1 MVAEL
6 RAKPTTKTTTT
17 QLTTNQL
24 PLITNFLL
32 LNSVCIALP
41 QGDDLGRYTVCVKD
55 TKRKQLV
62 LMANTAA
69 KQRGVRWSIPVHAFR
84 LKEQR
89 KVVSPGGFFSKIIL
103 VVYSCIAYP
112 VWFLVFLFKACHLL
126 GFCLALSCLIC
137 YIYKLGLKFIF
148 LHFPAVYCILSHF
161 YFAMVPVVSMR
172 SDDLP
177 RNRST

>member
-1 MVAEL
+1 MFYSA
-6 RAKPTTKTTTT
+6 P
-17 QLTTNQL
+17 
-24 PLITNFLL
+24 
-32 LNSVCIALP
+32 S

-69 KQRGVRWSIPVHAFR
+69 KQRGVRWAIPVHAFR
-84 LKEQR
+84 R

-112 VWFLVFLFKACHLL
+112 VWFLVFLFKACHLV
-126 GFCLALSCLIC
+126 GFAFCLIC
-137 YIYKLGLKFIF
+137 YIYKLSLKFIF
-148 LHFPAVYCILSHF
+148 IHFPAVYCILSHF

-172 SDDLP
+172 SDLP
-177 RNRST
+177 RNRNRNSFFPSFSYSFWLSFLVIVTSSHSAFS